1 MNQKFVL
8 TNLLLAAFCIAAV
21 IFSWPMISEE
31 KIPVFVYIS
40 FAYFPV
46 TAIAHHLLLSR
57 QVNKDSR
64 KFVNAFMLSSFVRIF
79 LAMIIIVITIIVTKN
94 PVKPVL
100 IFALQYF
107 LFFIVDIYFLLQLV
121 KSPQPSGKQH

>member
-46 TAIAHHLLLSR
+46 TAIAHHLLLSG